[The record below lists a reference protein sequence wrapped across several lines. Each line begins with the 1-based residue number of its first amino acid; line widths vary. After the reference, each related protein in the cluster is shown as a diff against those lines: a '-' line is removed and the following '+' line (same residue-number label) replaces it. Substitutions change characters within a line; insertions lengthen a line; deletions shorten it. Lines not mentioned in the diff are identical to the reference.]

1 MYSVEEDYCHAFRG
15 RINEFMYQ
23 KNIVALAEQVWNT
36 VADRLHLSEKI
47 RQTVGEV
54 IRFGMV
60 GVLATLIQYL
70 VYVVC
75 IHFMG
80 PSLSLTIGYII
91 SFMFNFY
98 ASTHF
103 TFRVEAN
110 VKHGAGFA
118 LSHGINY
125 TLQMI
130 TLNLFLWLGVP
141 KGLAPIPMYC
151 ICIPVNFT
159 LVRFFLKR

>member
-1 MYSVEEDYCHAFRG
+1 MEGKNLVIAIEELW
-15 RINEFMYQ
+15 N
-23 KNIVALAEQVWNT
+23 NIAT
-36 VADRLHLSEKI
+36 RLHLSDKI
-47 RQTVGEV
+47 RQTVGEI
-54 IRFGMV
+54 IRFGIV

-70 VYVVC
+70 VYLIC

-80 PSLSLTIGYII
+80 PSLALTIGYII

-118 LSHGINY
+118 LSHGINWG
-125 TLQMI
+125 LQMLI
-130 TLNLFLWLGVP
+130 LNLFLWLGVP